1 MTKKKGRRESRNG
14 EERIGERVCII
25 YITVLKG
32 KFKGLVFFSS
42 FDMTL
47 KRF

>member
-1 MTKKKGRRESRNG
+1 MGEGRKF
-14 EERIGERVCII
+14 VLYI

-32 KFKGLVFFSS
+32 KGLVFFSS

>member
-1 MTKKKGRRESRNG
+1 MERNG
-14 EERIGERVCII
+14 GRVCII

-32 KFKGLVFFSS
+32 KGLVFFSS